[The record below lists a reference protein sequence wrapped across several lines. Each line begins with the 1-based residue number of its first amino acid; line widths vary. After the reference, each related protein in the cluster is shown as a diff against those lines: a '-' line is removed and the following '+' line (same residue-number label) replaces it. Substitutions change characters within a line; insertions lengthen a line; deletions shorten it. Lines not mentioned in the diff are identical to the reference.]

1 MGAAFPDA
9 FSPSL
14 TRYAVLKR
22 LKNEAT
28 AANRLQAMR
37 RALTPSQKAKQSRL
51 NIAPAALTSY
61 SKKKKPRRISF
72 IARK

>member
-14 TRYAVLKR
+14 TKYAVLKR

-28 AANRLQAMR
+28 IANQFQAMR
-37 RALTPSQKAKQSRL
+37 RPLTPSQKAKQFRL
-51 NIAPAALTSY
+51 NVAPAAY
-61 SKKKKPRRISF
+61 SKPRRVSF